1 MATYAVDTRQLRVC
15 AEQMQG
21 LQRELDSVALRLT
34 GFQLGSTLQM
44 RGSVVLMAR
53 VGDCKWAAISQS
65 DDLGR
70 MSQGLGEVIEFF
82 EECERKLTEPQ
93 TQAQAQA
100 REAAE
105 REKEFWETLM
115 EYFPLMEFIGFGV
128 EVLGRVVWDLTDV
141 FSDAV
146 GWVMSGIESV
156 LDNFEE
162 FSGDLTDGQFW
173 FELLGD
179 TAVDG
184 LVGLGV
190 GAGLTALVGGVG
202 ALATTLGVPVIVA
215 ALGISA
221 AAAAIC
227 WVGDSICRL
236 ITDDDLSELVVDSL
250 WKFGEWAGG
259 RVETIGEY
267 MLDAGELVMEGAE
280 ALWNSA
286 GEFIDTLLPW

>member
-1 MATYAVDTRQLRVC
+1 
-15 AEQMQG
+15 
-21 LQRELDSVALRLT
+21 
-34 GFQLGSTLQM
+34 
-44 RGSVVLMAR
+44 
-53 VGDCKWAAISQS
+53 
-65 DDLGR
+65 

-173 FELLGD
+173 FELLGE

>member
-15 AEQMQG
+15 AEQING

-44 RGSVVLMAR
+44 RGSAVLMAR

-82 EECERKLTEPQ
+82 EACERKLTEPQ

-100 REAAE
+100 REVAE

-115 EYFPLMEFIGFGV
+115 EYFPMLEFIGFGI
-128 EVLGRVVWDLTDV
+128 ETLGRVVWDLTDV

-173 FELLGD
+173 FELLGE

-202 ALATTLGVPVIVA
+202 ALAASVGVPVIVA

-236 ITDDDLSELVVDSL
+236 ITGDDLSELVVDSL

-259 RVETIGEY
+259 HVETIGEY
-267 MLDAGELVMEGAE
+267 VLDAGELVLEGAE